1 MRPVRNDSAG
11 AAIFPPSAPGPTYW
25 ILARFAFLAKPA
37 HPLRAASAENFGRW
51 FFSRSPRYNLS
62 MRKLIFALAFLVL
75 ALLALGALGLP
86 LRAQQTAPA
95 LPSPRASAAQPQ
107 STAGTVHENIVY
119 GTANGETLLLD
130 IFEPSGNNDHPR
142 PAVILIHGG
151 GWTSFDKSTMRS
163 LAQFLA
169 RSGFIAVAAD
179 YRLFHDNVNRWP
191 AQLDDVQRSVRW
203 LRANAAKY
211 NIAPEHIGAY
221 GHSAGAQLAALLGML
236 DTRDN
241 SDPALAK
248 YSSKVQAVVD
258 SSGPTEFAPA
268 RKDSDEDK
276 FLSSFFGAGYS
287 AHPEIW
293 RDASPVDHV
302 SKSNAPF
309 LIIHGTRDEMVS
321 IAQAQALYDKL
332 KEAGAAV
339 QFVRLDSD
347 HMFHEPAARRQL
359 AVETQLFFEHY
370 LVPAS

>member
-1 MRPVRNDSAG
+1 
-11 AAIFPPSAPGPTYW
+11 
-25 ILARFAFLAKPA
+25 
-37 HPLRAASAENFGRW
+37 
-51 FFSRSPRYNLS
+51 
-62 MRKLIFALAFLVL
+62 MRKRVFAQPFLVL
-75 ALLALGALGLP
+75 IFLALAAANFPCG
-86 LRAQQTAPA
+86 AQQSGSSAPPTSAMTAQSPA
-95 LPSPRASAAQPQ
+95 GA
-107 STAGTVHENIVY
+107 VHENVTY

-130 IFEPSGNNDHPR
+130 IFEPAGNNEHPR

-151 GWTSFDKSTMRS
+151 GWTSFDKSTMRA

-169 RSGFIAVAAD
+169 RSGFVAVAVD
-179 YRLFHDNVNRWP
+179 YRLFHDGVNRWP

-211 NIAPEHIGAY
+211 NVAPDHIGVY

-241 SDPALAK
+241 SDTVLAK
-248 YSSKVQAVVD
+248 YSSRVQAVVD
-258 SSGPTEFAPA
+258 SSGPAEFTDFP
-268 RKDSDEDK
+268 KDSEEDK
-276 FLSSFFGAGYS
+276 FFSSFFGASYL

-309 LIIHGTRDEMVS
+309 LIIHGTHDEQVS

-332 KEAGAAV
+332 KEAGADV
-339 QFVRLDSD
+339 KFVRLDSD
-347 HMFHEPAARRQL
+347 HMFREPAVTRQL
-359 AVETQLFFEHY
+359 ALETQLFFEHY

>member
-1 MRPVRNDSAG
+1 
-11 AAIFPPSAPGPTYW
+11 
-25 ILARFAFLAKPA
+25 
-37 HPLRAASAENFGRW
+37 
-51 FFSRSPRYNLS
+51 
-62 MRKLIFALAFLVL
+62 MRKLIFGSASFVVALVALASI
-75 ALLALGALGLP
+75 AITIAAANLP
-86 LRAQQTAPA
+86 LRARQAAPA
-95 LPSPRASAAQPQ
+95 PAAPPASAAPPQ
-107 STAGTVHENIVY
+107 TPAAGPVHENVAY
-119 GTANGETLLLD
+119 AVAGSETLHLD
-130 IFEPSGNNDHPR
+130 IFEPSGASEHPR

-151 GWTSFDKSTMRS
+151 GWTSFDKSTMRP

-169 RSGFIAVAAD
+169 RSGFVAVAVD

-221 GHSAGAQLAALLGML
+221 GHSAGAQLATLLGML

-241 SDPALAK
+241 SDPTLAK

-268 RKDSDEDK
+268 PKDSDEDK
-276 FLSSFFGAGYS
+276 FLSSFFGAGYA

-293 RDASPVDHV
+293 RDASPVEHV

-309 LIIHGTRDEMVS
+309 LIIHGTRDEMVP
-321 IAQAQALYDKL
+321 IAEAQALYDKL
-332 KEAGAAV
+332 KEAGASV
-339 QFVRLDSD
+339 QFIRLDSD
-347 HMFHEPAARRQL
+347 HMFHEPAARRRL
-359 AVETQLFFEHY
+359 ALETQLFFEHY

>member
-1 MRPVRNDSAG
+1 
-11 AAIFPPSAPGPTYW
+11 
-25 ILARFAFLAKPA
+25 
-37 HPLRAASAENFGRW
+37 
-51 FFSRSPRYNLS
+51 
-62 MRKLIFALAFLVL
+62 MRKLIFSHEFLALAFL
-75 ALLALGALGLP
+75 AFAAASFP
-86 LRAQQTAPA
+86 LRAQQTTPAPA
-95 LPSPRASAAQPQ
+95 AASATQVQ
-107 STAGTVHENIVY
+107 SSTGAVYENVVY
-119 GTANGETLLLD
+119 GSANDETLLLD
-130 IFEPSGNNDHPR
+130 IFEPAGNSDHPR

-151 GWTSFDKSTMRS
+151 GWTSFDKSTMRT

-169 RSGFIAVAAD
+169 RSGFVAVSVD
-179 YRLFHDNVNRWP
+179 YRLFHDDKNRWP

-211 NIAPEHIGAY
+211 NVAPDHIGAY

-258 SSGPTEFAPA
+258 SSGPTEFIGFP
-268 RKDSDEDK
+268 KDSDEDK
-276 FLSSFFGAGYS
+276 FFSSFFGASFS

-293 RDASPVDHV
+293 REASPLDHV

-309 LIIHGTRDEMVS
+309 LIIHGTHDEQVS

-332 KEAGAAV
+332 KEAGADV
-339 QFVRLDSD
+339 KFVRLDSD
-347 HMFHEPAARRQL
+347 HMFREPAVRRQL
-359 AVETQLFFEHY
+359 ALETQLFLTRC